1 MTVLPYIFNFILQLI
16 ILLISITLVRRLLKI
31 LSKNNPSQKKYLFF
45 YDVVMYLIWILFIIL
60 KIAHA
65 LNDNLIIVGS
75 AVLILI
81 ALMWEYLKNL
91 FLGIIF
97 AFQYGY
103 IVGENLLANGIEG
116 KLESYSSSY
125 FEILTN
131 KGERYKVKYKKVYSD
146 KFEIYKG
153 NLHRVFKKIE
163 IKKPSD
169 SNEIKLN
176 IMNHPFF
183 IMNNNFDFY
192 QERDDNGKLWLCFY
206 FNVMNYND
214 AIIIQEYIDNL

>member
-1 MTVLPYIFNFILQLI
+1 MTVLPYIFNFIVQLI
-16 ILLISITLVRRLLKI
+16 ILLISIILVRRLLTI

-45 YDVVMYLIWILFIIL
+45 YDVVIYLIWTLFIIL

-65 LNDNLIIVGS
+65 LNDNLLIVGS
-75 AVLILI
+75 AVIILI
-81 ALMWEYLKNL
+81 ALMWEYLKNF

-97 AFQYGY
+97 SVQYGY
-103 IVGENLLANGIEG
+103 IVGSNLLANGIEG

-125 FEILTN
+125 FEILNN
-131 KGERYKVKYKKVYSD
+131 KGERFKVKYKKVYSD

-163 IKKPSD
+163 IKKPSEF
-169 SNEIKLN
+169 NEIKLK
-176 IMNHPFF
+176 IMNHPLF
-183 IMNNNFDFY
+183 IMNNNYDFY
-192 QERDDNGKLWLCFY
+192 KERDDNGKLWLCFY

-214 AIIIQEYIDNL
+214 AVIIQEYIDKV